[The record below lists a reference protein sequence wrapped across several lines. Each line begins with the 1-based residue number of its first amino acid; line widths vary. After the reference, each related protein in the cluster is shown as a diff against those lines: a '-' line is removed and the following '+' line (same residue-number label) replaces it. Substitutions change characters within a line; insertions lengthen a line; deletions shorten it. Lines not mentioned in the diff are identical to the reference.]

1 MPPDI
6 TATGDVMK
14 GWGRGGRPLLLLLML
29 LSTYAAEPP
38 PTSTSSALPP
48 DLLSIGPQET
58 APQVPPISPL
68 QPCPPSPP
76 SPSSCTHN
84 LGSQLGL
91 CWLVAA
97 VAFAALCILALGRA
111 RGMRALQREARPRGG
126 DSKEYETDEDIF
138 FDTPEASMEAQSCT
152 ADARPP
158 TMMSFQPLPRRLPG
172 GEPADPSTDLSPF
185 GSELMKRKVQ
195 WHTYKKEQL
204 AYSSRPA
211 YAHQRPP
218 ACTDSPPRKVIAL
231 AQHWSRPNDGGGDDD
246 DDKVVNNRRL
256 RRPTM
261 TNCKMHGNT
270 TERITKPNWRPR
282 LGARRTP
289 DSPDSQTQLITLSRS
304 GASS

>member
-38 PTSTSSALPP
+38 PTSIPSALPP
-48 DLLSIGPQET
+48 DLLSIGP
-58 APQVPPISPL
+58 PQVPPILPL

-76 SPSSCTHN
+76 SCTHN
-84 LGSQLGL
+84 LGSRFGRL
-91 CWLVAA
+91 WLVAA
-97 VAFAALCILALGRA
+97 VAFAALCILAFGRA

-126 DSKEYETDEDIF
+126 DSKVYETDKDIF
-138 FDTPEASMEAQSCT
+138 FNTPEASMEAQSCT

-158 TMMSFQPLPRRLPG
+158 AMMSFQPLPRRLPG
-172 GEPADPSTDLSPF
+172 VEPADPATDLSPF
-185 GSELMKRKVQ
+185 GSELMKR
-195 WHTYKKEQL
+195 TS
-204 AYSSRPA
+204 AP
-211 YAHQRPP
+211 AHQSPP
-218 ACTDSPPRKVIAL
+218 ACTKTDSPPGKLIAL
-231 AQHWSRPNDGGGDDD
+231 AQHSSRPNYGDD

-261 TNCKMHGNT
+261 TNCKMHENT